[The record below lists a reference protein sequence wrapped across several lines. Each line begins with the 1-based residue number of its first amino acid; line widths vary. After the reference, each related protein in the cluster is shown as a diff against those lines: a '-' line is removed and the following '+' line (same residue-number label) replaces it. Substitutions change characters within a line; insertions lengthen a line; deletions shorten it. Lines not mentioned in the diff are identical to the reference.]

1 MSLPTIAASLNDNLG
16 FFQLKEQCWECQQ
29 ISLGL
34 ALAKWMSNNAYSE
47 FLKPFELALSK
58 VNGDDN
64 SIKGAAVEVQQLS
77 EEIAE
82 AINKR
87 TAHLPKVEQRQ
98 L

>member
-1 MSLPTIAASLNDNLG
+1 
-16 FFQLKEQCWECQQ
+16 
-29 ISLGL
+29 
-34 ALAKWMSNNAYSE
+34 MSNNAYSE

-82 AINKR
+82 CSGQVNLD
-87 TAHLPKVEQRQ
+87 T
-98 L
+98 